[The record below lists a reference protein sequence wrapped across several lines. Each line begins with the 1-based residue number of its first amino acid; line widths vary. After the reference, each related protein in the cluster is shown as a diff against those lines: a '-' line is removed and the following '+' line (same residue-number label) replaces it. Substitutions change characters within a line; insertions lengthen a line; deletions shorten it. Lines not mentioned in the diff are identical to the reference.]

1 MLFEKSSINMDDFFN
16 KQLKSIHSELETID
30 MESSE
35 ISIEVA
41 ACIIDFLEYIS
52 IDGSSK

>member
-1 MLFEKSSINMDDFFN
+1 MDDFFN